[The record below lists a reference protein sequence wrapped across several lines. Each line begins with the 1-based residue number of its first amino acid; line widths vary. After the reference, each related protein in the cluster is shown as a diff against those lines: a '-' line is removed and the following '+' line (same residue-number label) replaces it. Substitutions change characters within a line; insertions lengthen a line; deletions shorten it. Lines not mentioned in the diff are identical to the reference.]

1 MVTKGRSERMAV
13 RIRVLAIGKI
23 KEKYLRDAIAE
34 YQKRLSGYAGVTV
47 MEYPDEPIP
56 GTLTEGERTRILSKE
71 SDPVLSEL
79 SPSEVV
85 VLLDCEGTQWSSEDL
100 AETLRKLTVSGKSR
114 FAFVIGGSLGV
125 SPALRERADFRWCL
139 SSATFPHQI
148 VRLLVLEQC
157 YRAMRINS
165 GETYHR

>member
-1 MVTKGRSERMAV
+1 MAV

-23 KEKYLRDAIAE
+23 KEKYLRDAISE
-34 YQKRLSGYAGVTV
+34 YIKRLSGYAGVTV
-47 MEYPDEPIP
+47 REYPDEPIP
-56 GTLTEGERTRILSKE
+56 GTLTAGERTRILSKE
-71 SDPVLSEL
+71 GDPVLSEL

-85 VLLDCEGTQWSSEDL
+85 VLLDCAGTQWSSEDL

-114 FAFVIGGSLGV
+114 FAFVIGGTLGV
-125 SPALRERADFRWCL
+125 SPALRERADFRWSL

-157 YRAMRINS
+157 YRAMRINR